1 MSSTPD
7 PVALHDGDHDA
18 TAARYGLELDVVV
31 GLRRWSVAAGVV
43 RRDDE
48 VLLVQNRR
56 RNGSLDWSTPGGVI
70 DLGEQPVEALTREVR
85 EETGLSVASW
95 SPPLY
100 EVEVVAPDAGFHL
113 RVVAHLA
120 GQDDVS
126 GVIHIDDPDG
136 IVETAVFLDLVTA
149 RSNLRDGPPWVHEPL
164 LAHLDDGVDD
174 GRRFGYRLDGAHL
187 ATAQLHRR

>member
-1 MSSTPD
+1 MSSIPD
-7 PVALHDGDHDA
+7 PVALHDGDHAA
-18 TAARYGLELDVVV
+18 TAARYDLGSEVVA

-43 RRDDE
+43 RRGDS

-85 EETGLSVASW
+85 EETGLSVARW
-95 SPPLY
+95 SVPLY

-113 RVVAHLA
+113 RVVAHRA
-120 GQDDVS
+120 DPAEIHGE
-126 GVIHIDDPDG
+126 IHIDDPDG
-136 IVETAVFLDLVTA
+136 IVETAAFLDLDTA
-149 RSNLRDGPPWVHEPL
+149 RSNLIEGPPWVHEPL

>member
-18 TAARYGLELDVVV
+18 TAERYGLEVDVVA

-43 RRDDE
+43 RRAGT

-120 GQDDVS
+120 GSDEVT
-126 GVIHIDDPDG
+126 GTIHIDDPDG
-136 IVETAVFLDLVTA
+136 IVEIAAFCDLATA
-149 RSNLRDGPPWVHEPL
+149 RSHLRDGPPWVL
-164 LAHLDDGVDD
+164 LSWVPP
-174 GRRFGYRLDGAHL
+174 
-187 ATAQLHRR
+187 

>member
-1 MSSTPD
+1 M
-7 PVALHDGDHDA
+7 
-18 TAARYGLELDVVV
+18 
-31 GLRRWSVAAGVV
+31 
-43 RRDDE
+43 
-48 VLLVQNRR
+48 LLVQNRR

-85 EETGLSVASW
+85 EETGLTVGGWGA
-95 SPPLY
+95 PIY

-120 GQDDVS
+120 VVGSIS
-126 GVIHIDDPDG
+126 GMIHIDDPDG
-136 IVETAVFLDLVTA
+136 IVETADFVDLTTA
-149 RSNLRDGPPWVHEPL
+149 RAHLLDGPPWVHEPL
-164 LAHLDDGVDD
+164 LAHLEDGVAD